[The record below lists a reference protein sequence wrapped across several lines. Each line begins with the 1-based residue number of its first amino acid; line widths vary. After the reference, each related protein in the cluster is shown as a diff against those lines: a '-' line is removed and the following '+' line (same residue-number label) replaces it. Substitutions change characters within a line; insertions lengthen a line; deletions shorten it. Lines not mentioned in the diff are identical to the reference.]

1 MGNDITAVS
10 TTDSQAQVEAALA
23 PRGTPAPA
31 ETPAAAPETAK
42 PAETPAEPAKP
53 TETAPAA
60 PAATDDAD
68 DDAGSKA
75 GKALN
80 ERKSRLQARIDE
92 LTFDKHNTAAERDR
106 AVAKADELQRQLDA
120 LKAGKPA
127 PAAEPEAPAAPEK
140 FTKKAFD
147 EPKPKQEDFDDYDKF
162 SDAKDDWTERRA
174 RHNFQ
179 QELDEKA
186 HNERVARDEA
196 EMRTRVEAAQR
207 AYTERFN
214 AAKTKYPDFEQKMKD
229 GANMPLSEAQIQ
241 HMRLSEQGV
250 DLLYFFLNNP
260 AEAERIGALPDG
272 RAMAEMG
279 KIEARLE
286 AAATPA
292 PATETP
298 APAARATV
306 STTTPPQPKP
316 AISRAPAP
324 VATVQS
330 SVSSGQVTGDQLSW
344 EDWKAQ
350 RNAQVQAR
358 REGRG

>member
-23 PRGTPAPA
+23 PRGTPPPA
-31 ETPAAAPETAK
+31 TETPAAPETAK

-53 TETAPAA
+53 ADTPAATAPA
-60 PAATDDAD
+60 TDETD

-106 AVAKADELQRQLDA
+106 ALAKADELQKQLDA

-127 PAAEPEAPAAPEK
+127 PTAEPEQSAAPAK
-140 FTKKAFD
+140 FAKKAFD

-162 SDAKDDWTERRA
+162 SDAKDDWIERKA

-186 HNERVARDEA
+186 YNDRVARDEA
-196 EMRTRVEAAQR
+196 ELRTRVETAQR

-214 AAKTKYPDFEQKMKD
+214 AAKIKYPDFEQKMKD
-229 GANMPLSEAQIQ
+229 GANMPLSEAQVQ

-250 DLLYFFLNNP
+250 ELLYFFLNNP
-260 AEAERIGALPDG
+260 TEAERIGALPDG
-272 RAMAEMG
+272 RALVEMG

-286 AAATPA
+286 AAPA
-292 PATETP
+292 SSPATAEPTS
-298 APAARATV
+298 AAKSTN
-306 STTTPPQPKP
+306 STTTTTPTKP

-324 VATVQS
+324 VTTVQS
-330 SVSSGQVTGDQLSW
+330 SASSGQVTGDQLSW